1 MSWNVPP
8 TPRRRRRIGA
18 VVAFLLLAGSAA
30 ALGLHR
36 AGLHRAAA
44 PTRTTTGP
52 AAAPAAP
59 AAGRAVAAAGGA
71 PAPLRL
77 PAPASP
83 AAVVPLGYPRTPLG
97 AASAAW
103 RWTQVMYGLDPVRA
117 AAAAARYADPSFPSA
132 PARAAQTTIAV
143 RASLGVAATGPAT
156 PAYLVVT
163 PRMVQVTDPDPD
175 FPVVDVLATADLGG
189 AAGARLHQVQVL
201 ELHLRWAPAAAGGG
215 DYRLL
220 DRDMDPSRVA
230 GLTAE
235 PDTPGAHRLGWRDVV
250 VLGAAR

>member
-1 MSWNVPP
+1 VSWDVTP

-18 VVAFLLLAGSAA
+18 IGALLLLAGSAA
-30 ALGLHR
+30 VL
-36 AGLHRAAA
+36 GLHRAAA
-44 PTRTTTGP
+44 SSRTTAGP
-52 AAAPAAP
+52 AAATAAP
-59 AAGRAVAAAGGA
+59 DAGQAVAAAGVA

-103 RWTQVMYGLDPVRA
+103 RWTQVMYGVDPVQA

-132 PARAAQTTIAV
+132 PARAAQTTTAV
-143 RASLGVAATGPAT
+143 RASLGVAATGSTA

-163 PRMVQVTDPDPD
+163 PRMVQVIDADPDS
-175 FPVVDVLATADLGG
+175 PVVDVLATADLGS

-201 ELHLRWAPAAAGGG
+201 ELHLHWATTAAGGG
-215 DYRLL
+215 DYRLM
-220 DRDMDPSRVA
+220 DRDMDPVRVA
-230 GLTAE
+230 GVTAE
-235 PDTPGAHRLGWRDVV
+235 PDTPAAYRLGWRDVV
-250 VLGAAR
+250 LLGAAR